1 MTRWKYSLKKIS
13 QSEGGFV
20 GLRKDSFI
28 QRLLNPPLPPPPKP
42 IALPKPAA
50 PVTPELPATQ
60 ISLTSLGKRSLVT
73 AGTGTPTVVF
83 ESGLGNGKEAWAH
96 VFHAISA
103 QTHAVAYDRAGYGE
117 SEHSHR
123 PRDGYQIVRELR
135 AMLAV
140 ENIPPPYVLV
150 GHSLG
155 GTIVK
160 LFARTYPE
168 EIAGVVLVDARHSE
182 FAVRCRQFG
191 VHRLWYEPPSVL
203 FMMARNAMQGELKAA
218 HITTRQA
225 RRAGPFPPVPLIV
238 LTQRKAASKWPGGLG
253 KVWVAAQRNMAK
265 MSALGRFK
273 VAEGSGHN
281 VHKDRPDV
289 VVRAVLNVVTAARYL
304 QGKRRV

>member
-1 MTRWKYSLKKIS
+1 MKK
-13 QSEGGFV
+13 SEGGFV
-20 GLRKDSFI
+20 GLRKDSFV
-28 QRLLNPPLPPPPKP
+28 QRMLNPPLPPPAKPLLEPKL
-42 IALPKPAA
+42 AAPAA
-50 PVTPELPATQ
+50 PELPATK
-60 ISLTSLGKRSLVT
+60 ISLTPLGKRSLVSE
-73 AGTGTPTVVF
+73 GSGKPTVVF

-117 SEHSHR
+117 SDHSHR
-123 PRDGYQIVRELR
+123 ARDGYQIVRELR
-135 AMLAV
+135 AMLAA
-140 ENIPPPYVLV
+140 ENIAPPYVLV

-168 EIAGVVLVDARHSE
+168 EVAGVVLVDARHSE

-191 VHRLWYEPPSVL
+191 VHRLLYEPPSVL
-203 FMMARNAMQGELKAA
+203 FMLARNAMQGELKAA

-253 KVWVAAQRNMAK
+253 KVWGAAQRNMVK

-289 VVRAVLNVVTAARYL
+289 VVRAVLNVVAAARYL
-304 QGKRRV
+304 QSKRNG